1 MKKYVFVLSL
11 LVTSM
16 ISLSLMAQSTNPVLN
31 DSTNKN
37 IIFTLPNGPSF
48 EMVFVQGGTF
58 TMGCTE
64 DQKGKCE
71 NDALPAHQVVLTNF
85 YAGKYEVTQA
95 LWKAVMGT
103 TVEQQCKMA
112 GQHNVYGVGDDY
124 PMYYIHFREATTFC
138 ENLNQILANQL
149 PEGYEFALPSEAQ
162 WEYAAR
168 GGVKDEPSMYAGGKF
183 ASDVAWY
190 EGISEH
196 SSHPVG
202 QKQPNELGLYDIN
215 GNVWEWCQDWYD
227 EDFYKHSV
235 LQDPVNANCAAN
247 RVYRGGSWD
256 YEAKLCRV
264 SMRFYGAPSGR
275 TINLGIRLVLTK
287 VGAATLQIN

>member
-71 NDALPAHQVVLTNF
+71 DDALPAHQVVLTDF

-138 ENLNQILANQL
+138 ENLNQILANQI

-227 EDFYKHSV
+227 SYRS
-235 LQDPVNANCAAN
+235 NAQTNPTGPSSGSY
-247 RVYRGGSWD
+247 RVYRGGGWNYS
-256 YEAKLCRV
+256 ASGCRV
-264 SMRFYGAPSGR
+264 AVRYGDTPGGR
-275 TINLGIRLVLTK
+275 NCFLGFRVVL
-287 VGAATLQIN
+287 LP

>member
-71 NDALPAHQVVLTNF
+71 DDALPAHQVVLTDF

-95 LWKAVMGT
+95 LWKEARAERLNIGLTTVISHRKNITEKLGIKSVAGLTIYAVMNG
-103 TVEQQCKMA
+103 
-112 GQHNVYGVGDDY
+112 
-124 PMYYIHFREATTFC
+124 YIEADS
-138 ENLNQILANQL
+138 I
-149 PEGYEFALPSEAQ
+149 
-162 WEYAAR
+162 
-168 GGVKDEPSMYAGGKF
+168 
-183 ASDVAWY
+183 
-190 EGISEH
+190 
-196 SSHPVG
+196 
-202 QKQPNELGLYDIN
+202 
-215 GNVWEWCQDWYD
+215 
-227 EDFYKHSV
+227 
-235 LQDPVNANCAAN
+235 
-247 RVYRGGSWD
+247 
-256 YEAKLCRV
+256 
-264 SMRFYGAPSGR
+264 
-275 TINLGIRLVLTK
+275 
-287 VGAATLQIN
+287 

>member
-1 MKKYVFVLSL
+1 MKKYVFVVSL
-11 LVTSM
+11 LLATLM
-16 ISLSLMAQSTNPVLN
+16 TRSLMAQEINPILT
-31 DSTNKN
+31 DSFPQN
-37 IIFTLPNGPSF
+37 ITFTLPNGPSF
-48 EMVFVQGGTF
+48 EMIYIQGGTF
-58 TMGCTE
+58 TMGCTD

-71 NDALPAHQVVLTNF
+71 NDAEPAHQVVITDF

-95 LWKAVMGT
+95 LWTAVMGT
-103 TVEQQCKMA
+103 TIEQQCKIA

-124 PMYYIHFREATTFC
+124 PMYYIHFREANALC

-168 GGVKDEPSMYAGGKF
+168 GGVKDEPSLYAGSQF

-190 EGISEH
+190 DGISKNTT
-196 SSHPVG
+196 HPVG
-202 QKQPNELGLYDIN
+202 QKQPNELGLYDLN

-227 EDFYKHSV
+227 ENFYKHSAP
-235 LQDPVNANCAAN
+235 QDPVNANCAAN

-256 YEAKLCRV
+256 YGAKLCRIAT
-264 SMRFYGAPSGR
+264 RFYGAPYGR
-275 TINLGIRLVLTK
+275 TINLGVRLVLTK
-287 VGAATLQIN
+287 VGIGNLQIN